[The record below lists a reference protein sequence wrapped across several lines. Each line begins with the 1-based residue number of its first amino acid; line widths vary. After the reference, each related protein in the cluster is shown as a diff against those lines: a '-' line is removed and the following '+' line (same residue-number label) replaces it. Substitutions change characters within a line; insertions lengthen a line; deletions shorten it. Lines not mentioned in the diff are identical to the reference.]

1 MRRQSPAR
9 ALRRLLNSFLKA
21 LKMNSNPLL
30 SAWNT
35 PYGLPPF
42 DLVKASHFS
51 PAFEVAL
58 LEHRSEIDAL
68 AALVAAPTFENTLV
82 RFDKSGR
89 LLARVRELFFNL
101 TAAETSPELQ
111 KVELEL
117 APKLS
122 EHNSAIY
129 MNAALF
135 ARIDAVH
142 ANASELGLSREQQ
155 RLLDR
160 VHLDF
165 VRAGAKLAA
174 DAKTRYA
181 KVAARLAELTTQFS
195 QNVLADEA
203 GYQLVLGTAADLA
216 GLPPF
221 LLNAAKEAA
230 EARGLKDT
238 YVITLSRSLIV
249 PFLTF
254 SERRDLREQAL
265 TAWTSRGEHAGA
277 SDNRAIAV
285 EILKLRKEQAALHGY
300 ASFADYALVDRMA
313 GKPAAVQDL
322 LGKVWQ
328 PAKRRANTELD
339 AIKAMALSTGNT
351 HTIEKWDWRYF
362 AEKVRQTRYQLDD
375 AETKPYFEL
384 NAMIGAMFDCA
395 GKLFGLTFEE
405 KKGVPMYHPDVRTFE
420 VRNASGALS
429 GIFLSDNFARA
440 SKSGG
445 AWMSAYRLQSRI
457 GETGDTD
464 IIPIIANH
472 NNFAKAPAG
481 EPTLLS
487 LDDVRTLFHE
497 FGHGLHG
504 LLSNVTYERL
514 SGTNVLQD
522 YVELPSQLYEHWAL
536 EPIVLEKHARHY
548 KTGEAMP
555 QSLRERIGAARL
567 FNKGFE
573 TVQYTS
579 SALVDMAAHA
589 LTDYDGFNLVA
600 FEKAELAR
608 LGMPSAIPMMH
619 RLTHFRHLFA
629 GDSYAAGYYVYMWAE
644 VLDADAFDAF
654 VEVGDPFDAAT
665 AERLH
670 RYVYSAGNTIEPR
683 DAYAAFRGRAASVEP
698 MLKKKGL
705 LEAA

>member
-1 MRRQSPAR
+1 MS
-9 ALRRLLNSFLKA
+9 
-21 LKMNSNPLL
+21 SNPLL
-30 SAWNT
+30 DTWAP

-42 DLVKASHFS
+42 ARVHAEHYL
-51 PAFEVAL
+51 PAFAAAL
-58 LEHRSEIDAL
+58 AEQRSEIDAL
-68 AALVAAPTFENTLV
+68 AAATDAPTFANTLAA
-82 RFDKSGR
+82 FDGSGR
-89 LLARVRELFFNL
+89 NLSRVRDLFFNL
-101 TAAETSPELQ
+101 AAAETSPALQ
-111 KVELEL
+111 KVELEIAPLL
-117 APKLS
+117 AA
-122 EHNSAIY
+122 HNSAIY

-135 ARIDAVH
+135 ARINAV
-142 ANASELGLSREQQ
+142 AAQAASLELSLEQR
-155 RLLDR
+155 RLVDR

-165 VRAGAKLAA
+165 VRAGANLNAA
-174 DAKTRYA
+174 AKTRYA
-181 KVAARLAELTTQFS
+181 QVVAKLAELTTQFS

-203 GYQLVLGTAADLA
+203 AYQLLLTNEDELA
-216 GLPPF
+216 GLPAS
-221 LLNAAKEAA
+221 LRHAAKAAA
-230 EARGLKDT
+230 EARGHT
-238 YVITLSRSLIV
+238 GEHVYAITLSRSLMV

-265 TAWTSRGEHAGA
+265 TAWLARGEHAGGN
-277 SDNRAIAV
+277 DNRPIALQ
-285 EILKLRKEQAALHGY
+285 ILKLRLEQANLHGY
-300 ASFADYALVDRMA
+300 KTFADYQLVDRMA
-313 GKPAAVQDL
+313 GQPSAVQAL
-322 LGKVWQ
+322 LGQVWE
-328 PAKRRANTELD
+328 PAKRRANAELD
-339 AIKAMALSTGNT
+339 AIKAMALASGNT
-351 HTIEKWDWRYF
+351 HAIEQWDWRFY

-395 GKLFGLTFEE
+395 DKLFGLTFDE
-405 KKGVPMYHPDVRTFE
+405 KMGVPMYHPDVRTFE
-420 VRNASGALS
+420 VKNASGALV
-429 GIFLSDNFARA
+429 GLFLSDNFARA

-457 GETGDTD
+457 AGSD

-504 LLSNVTYERL
+504 LLSNVTFERL

-522 YVELPSQLYEHWAL
+522 YIELPSQLFEHWAL
-536 EPIVLEKHARHY
+536 ESVVLDRHAKHYQTGAPIPAV
-548 KTGEAMP
+548 
-555 QSLRERIGAARL
+555 LRERIEAARL

-589 LTDYDGFNLVA
+589 LIDYDDLDIVA

-608 LGMPSAIPMMH
+608 LGMPSVIPMMH
-619 RLTHFRHLFA
+619 RLIHFRHLFA

-644 VLDADAFDAF
+644 VLDADAFGAF
-654 VEVGDPFDAAT
+654 VEAGDPFDAAT

-683 DAYAAFRGRAASVEP
+683 DAYVAFRGRAATVEP
-698 MLKKKGL
+698 MLRKKGL

>member
-1 MRRQSPAR
+1 MS
-9 ALRRLLNSFLKA
+9 
-21 LKMNSNPLL
+21 SNPLL
-30 SAWNT
+30 DTWAP

-42 DLVKASHFS
+42 ARVHAEHYL
-51 PAFEVAL
+51 PAFAASLAEQ
-58 LEHRSEIDAL
+58 RSEIDAL
-68 AALVAAPTFENTLV
+68 AAATDAPTFANTLAA
-82 RFDKSGR
+82 FDGSGR
-89 LLARVRELFFNL
+89 NLSRVRDLFFNL
-101 TAAETSPELQ
+101 AAAETSPALQ
-111 KVELEL
+111 KVELEIAPLL
-117 APKLS
+117 AA
-122 EHNSAIY
+122 HNSAIY

-135 ARIDAVH
+135 ARINVI
-142 ANASELGLSREQQ
+142 ASQAESLGLSLEQR
-155 RLLDR
+155 RLVDR

-165 VRAGAKLAA
+165 VRAGANLDAS
-174 DAKTRYA
+174 AKTRYA
-181 KVAARLAELTTQFS
+181 QVVAKLAELTTQFS

-203 GYQLVLGTAADLA
+203 AYQLLLTNEDELA
-216 GLPPF
+216 GLPAS
-221 LLNAAKEAA
+221 LRHAAKAAA
-230 EARGLKDT
+230 EARGHT
-238 YVITLSRSLIV
+238 GEHVHAITLSRSLMV

-265 TAWTSRGEHAGA
+265 TAWLARGEHAGGN
-277 SDNRAIAV
+277 DNRPIALQ
-285 EILKLRKEQAALHGY
+285 ILKLRLEQANLHGY
-300 ASFADYALVDRMA
+300 KTFADYQLVDRMA
-313 GKPAAVQDL
+313 GQPSAVQAL
-322 LGKVWQ
+322 LGQVWE
-328 PAKRRANTELD
+328 PAKRRANAELD
-339 AIKAMALSTGNT
+339 AIKAMALASGNT
-351 HTIEKWDWRYF
+351 HAIEQWDWRFY

-395 GKLFGLTFEE
+395 SKLFGLTFDE
-405 KKGVPMYHPDVRTFE
+405 KLGVPMYHPDVRTFE
-420 VRNASGALS
+420 VKNASGALI
-429 GIFLSDNFARA
+429 GLFLSDNFARA

-457 GETGDTD
+457 AGSD

-504 LLSNVTYERL
+504 LLSNVTFERL

-522 YVELPSQLYEHWAL
+522 YIELPSQLFEHWAL
-536 EPIVLEKHARHY
+536 ESVVLDRHAKHYQTGAPIPAV
-548 KTGEAMP
+548 
-555 QSLRERIGAARL
+555 LRERIEAARL

-589 LTDYDGFNLVA
+589 LTDYDDFDIVGFEN
-600 FEKAELAR
+600 AELAR
-608 LGMPSAIPMMH
+608 LGMPGAIPMMH
-619 RLTHFRHLFA
+619 RLIHFRHLFA

-644 VLDADAFDAF
+644 VLDADAFGAF
-654 VEVGDPFDAAT
+654 VEAGDPFDAAT
-665 AERLH
+665 AKRLH

-683 DAYAAFRGRAASVEP
+683 DAYVAFRGRAATVEP
-698 MLKKKGL
+698 MLRKKGL

>member
-1 MRRQSPAR
+1 MS
-9 ALRRLLNSFLKA
+9 N
-21 LKMNSNPLL
+21 NPLL
-30 SAWNT
+30 GTWNT

-42 DLVKASHFS
+42 DLVTAAHFS
-51 PAFEVAL
+51 PAFDVAL
-58 LEHRSEIDAL
+58 KAHRTEIDSL
-68 AALVAAPTFENTLV
+68 AAMRDAPTFANTLIP
-82 RFDKSGR
+82 FDKSGR
-89 LLARVRELFFNL
+89 PLARVRELFFNL
-101 TAAETSPELQ
+101 TSAETSPDLQ

-142 ANASELGLSREQQ
+142 EKASELGLSQEQQ

-165 VRAGAKLAA
+165 VRAGAKLAPA
-174 DAKTRYA
+174 AKARYA
-181 KVAARLAELTTQFS
+181 KVVAKLAELTTQFS

-203 GYQLVLGTAADLA
+203 SYQLVLRTEADLA

-221 LLNAAKEAA
+221 LRNAAKESA
-230 EARGLKDT
+230 EARGVMDAHL
-238 YVITLSRSLIV
+238 ITLSRSLIV

-265 TAWTSRGEHAGA
+265 TAWTTRGEHAGA
-277 SDNRAIAV
+277 SDNRDIAV
-285 EILKLRKEQAALHGY
+285 EILKLRQEQAALHGY
-300 ASFADYALVDRMA
+300 ASYADYALVDRMA
-313 GKPAAVQDL
+313 GKPSAVQDL
-322 LGKVWQ
+322 LGKVWE
-328 PAKRRANTELD
+328 PAKRRAEAELD

-351 HTIEKWDWRYF
+351 HAIEKWDWRYY

-384 NAMIGAMFDCA
+384 NAMIRAMFDCA

-405 KKGVPMYHPDVRTFE
+405 KKGIPMYHPDVRTFE

-457 GETGDTD
+457 GEAGHAD

-472 NNFAKAPAG
+472 NNFAKAPAD

-504 LLSNVTYERL
+504 LLSNVTFERL
-514 SGTNVLQD
+514 SGTNVLED
-522 YVELPSQLYEHWAL
+522 YVELPSQLYEHWAM
-536 EPIVLEKHARHY
+536 EPQVLEKHARHY
-548 KTGEAMP
+548 QTGETMP
-555 QSLRERIGAARL
+555 QSLRERIEAARL

-579 SALVDMAAHA
+579 SALVDMAVHA
-589 LTDYDGFNLVA
+589 LGEYEDFDLVA

-608 LGMPSAIPMMH
+608 LGMPDAIPMMH

-629 GDSYAAGYYVYMWAE
+629 GDYYAAGYYVYMWAD
-644 VLDADAFDAF
+644 VLVADAFDAF

-665 AERLH
+665 AERLY

-683 DAYAAFRGRAASVEP
+683 DGYAAFRGRAASVEP

-705 LEAA
+705 LETA

>member
-1 MRRQSPAR
+1 MTD
-9 ALRRLLNSFLKA
+9 
-21 LKMNSNPLL
+21 NPLL
-30 SAWNT
+30 SPWNT

-42 DLVKASHFS
+42 DRVTAAHFP
-51 PAFEVAL
+51 PAFDVAL
-58 LEHRSEIDAL
+58 SANRTEIEAL
-68 AALVAAPTFENTLV
+68 AALSDAATFENTLV
-82 RFDKSGR
+82 AFDKSGR
-89 LLARVRELFFNL
+89 LLARIRELFFNL

-111 KVELEL
+111 KVELDL

-122 EHNSAIY
+122 EHSSAIY

-135 ARIDAVH
+135 ARIDTVHESAAV
-142 ANASELGLSREQQ
+142 LDLSQEQQ

-165 VRAGAKLAA
+165 VRAGAKLSP

-181 KVAARLAELTTQFS
+181 KVVAKLAELTTQFS

-203 GYQLVLGTAADLA
+203 SYVMPLRGEGDLA
-216 GLPPF
+216 GLPGF
-221 LLNAAKEAA
+221 VRDAAKEAA
-230 EARGLKDT
+230 VARGLGLTDT
-238 YVITLSRSLIV
+238 YAITLSRSLIV

-254 SERRDLREQAL
+254 SERRDLREKAL

-285 EILKLRKEQAALHGY
+285 EILTLRKAQAALHGY
-300 ASFADYALVDRMA
+300 GTFADYALVDRMA
-313 GKPAAVQDL
+313 GEPAAVQTL
-322 LGKVWQ
+322 LGKVWE
-328 PAKRRANTELD
+328 PAKRRADAELA
-339 AIKAMALSTGNT
+339 AIKAMALATGHT
-351 HTIEKWDWRYF
+351 HSIEKWDWRYF

-395 GKLFGLTFEE
+395 GRLFGLTFAEQTD
-405 KKGVPMYHPDVRTFE
+405 VPMYHPDVRTFE
-420 VRNASGALS
+420 VRNSAGALS

-440 SKSGG
+440 TKSGG

-457 GETGDTD
+457 GDAGQTD

-536 EPIVLEKHARHY
+536 EPEVLEKHARHY

-555 QSLRERIGAARL
+555 QILRERIEAARL
-567 FNKGFE
+567 FNKGFD

-589 LTDYDGFNLVA
+589 LSDYDGFDLVA
-600 FEKAELAR
+600 FEAAELTR

-654 VEVGDPFDAAT
+654 IEVGDPFDAAT

-683 DAYAAFRGRAASVEP
+683 DGYAAFRGRAASVEP

-705 LEAA
+705 LETT